1 MSRKLLQEIEAMLI
15 RMLRCV
21 AEAGDIANEQILTL
35 AKDLEVNS
43 SRLVG
48 VFTKCDQ
55 SQEPETVCLSHT
67 ERRLSKLKRNLD
79 C

>member
-1 MSRKLLQEIEAMLI
+1 MSRNPLQEIKTMLI
-15 RMLRCV
+15 QRPRCV

-35 AKDLEVNS
+35 AKDLEVDS

-55 SQEPETVCLSHT
+55 SQEPETVRLSHT
-67 ERRLSKLKRNLD
+67 DGQLSKAKE
-79 C
+79 